1 MHEILQLD
9 DSYTIV
15 ADAQRTATP
24 PRVLKHGDTFAV
36 FDQHGDMIGA
46 EAGLYHH
53 GTRFVSTLELLLAGR
68 RPLFLSSTVSDDNVA
83 FVADLTNVDVRR
95 GERLVLP
102 HGEVH
107 IFRTRVLGDGSS
119 IDLVRVSNH
128 SLHDI
133 EIPLAVRFGA
143 DFADIFEV
151 RGTARRRRG
160 VRLPDRV
167 DGDAYVLGYV
177 GLDTVERHTRI
188 RFSRPPDALA
198 SETATFRL
206 RLERHASIAFEIGVT
221 CEDGPADRPAANVRR
236 AAGARARTAAVDDA
250 APAFAAALA
259 KGRQTAASWSDGAC
273 TVSGSNESLNRWI
286 KRSSADLQMMITDT
300 PDGPYPYAGIPWFS
314 TPFGRDGLITAFEL
328 LWAHPAIARGVLSFL
343 AATQA
348 TERAD
353 AQDAEPGKILHE
365 MRQGEMAALGEV
377 PFGRYY
383 GSVDSTPLFVM
394 LAAAYYRRTADAAF
408 VARLWPHLLAA
419 LAWIERDGDADGDGF
434 VEYARHSANGLVQQ
448 GWKDSNDSVFH
459 ADGTLAPAPIA
470 LCEVQGYAYAA
481 WRGAADLADMRKDGI
496 ASEWRA
502 RAERLRERF
511 EEAFWCEDLGTYA
524 LALDGGKRP
533 CRVRSSNAG
542 HCLFTGIV
550 SSPDRARRTAGTL
563 MHETSFAGWGIR
575 TIAAGEARYNPMSYH
590 NGSIWPHDNAL
601 AAAGFGRYGETGSAA
616 TVLDAMLDLSQA
628 VDLHRLPELLCGFH
642 RRSEERP
649 TLYPVACAPQAW
661 AAGAVYLLLQASLG
675 LQIDAVARRISFCR
689 AKLPASLERLR
700 LTNVAVGDARVDLV
714 LERHAGDV
722 SVSVQRRDGDVEI
735 VSVT

>member
-15 ADAQRTATP
+15 ADAQRPATP
-24 PRVLKHGDTFAV
+24 PRVLKQADTFAV
-36 FDQHGDMIGA
+36 FDQHGDMVGA

-53 GTRFVSTLELLLAGR
+53 GTRFLSTLELLLAGR
-68 RPLFLSSTVSDDNVA
+68 RPLFLSSTVTDDNVA

-95 GERLVLP
+95 GDRLVLP

-107 IFRTRVLGDGSS
+107 TFRTRVLGEGCS
-119 IDLVRVSNH
+119 IDLIRVSNH
-128 SLHDI
+128 SLHEI

-151 RGTARRRRG
+151 RGTSRRRRG

-167 DGDAYVLGYV
+167 EDGYVLGYV
-177 GLDTVERHTRI
+177 GLDKVERRTRI
-188 RFSRPPDALA
+188 RWTRPPDVLG

-206 RLERHASIAFEIGVT
+206 RLERHASIAFEISVT
-221 CEDGPADRPAANVRR
+221 CDDLPPKDGSHGNERGSYQDERGRELEAPVFATALT
-236 AAGARARTAAVDDA
+236 RARRSAT
-250 APAFAAALA
+250 
-259 KGRQTAASWSDGAC
+259 SWSDGSCVVRA
-273 TVSGSNESLNRWI
+273 SNESLNRWM
-286 KRSSADLQMMITDT
+286 KRSAADLQMMITGT

-348 TERAD
+348 TERSD

-394 LAAAYYRRTADAAF
+394 LAAAYYHRTADAAF
-408 VARLWPHLLAA
+408 VDRLWPHLLAA
-419 LAWIERDGDADGDGF
+419 LEWMDRDGDADHDGF
-434 VEYARHSANGLVQQ
+434 IEYARHSANGLVQQ

-481 WRGAADLADMRKDGI
+481 WRGASELAEMRKDDIGR
-496 ASEWRA
+496 EWRA
-502 RAERLRERF
+502 RADRLRQRF
-511 EEAFWCEDLGTYA
+511 DEAFWCEDLGTYA
-524 LALDGGKRP
+524 LALDGEKRP
-533 CRVRSSNAG
+533 CRVRSSNPA

-550 SSPDRARRTAGTL
+550 SSHERARRMTDTL
-563 MHETSFAGWGIR
+563 MHEASFAGWGIR

-601 AAAGFGRYGETGSAA
+601 AAAGFARYGETAA
-616 TVLDAMLDLSQA
+616 AAQVLDAMLDLSQS

-661 AAGAVYLLLQASLG
+661 AAGAVYLLIQSSLG
-675 LQIDAVARRISFCR
+675 MGIDAVKRQISFCR
-689 AKLPASLERLR
+689 AKLPASIDRLH
-700 LTNVAVGDARVDLV
+700 LTNVAIGDARVDL
-714 LERHAGDV
+714 LLDRHAGEV
-722 SVSVQRRDGDVEI
+722 SVTVQRREGNVEI

>member
-15 ADAQRTATP
+15 ADAQRPAVA

-36 FDQHGDMIGA
+36 FDQHGDMVGA

-53 GTRFVSTLELLLAGR
+53 GTRFLSTLELLLAGR
-68 RPLFLSSTVSDDNVA
+68 RPLFLSSTVTDDNVA

-95 GERLVLP
+95 ADRLILP

-107 IFRTRVLGDGSS
+107 IFRTRVLSDGGSV
-119 IDLVRVSNH
+119 DLIRVSNH
-128 SLHDI
+128 SLHPI
-133 EIPLAVRFGA
+133 ELPLALRFGA

-151 RGTARRRRG
+151 RGTPRRRHG

-167 DGDAYVLGYV
+167 DEGYVLGYV
-177 GLDTVERHTRI
+177 GLDGVERRTRI
-188 RFSRPPDALA
+188 GWSRPPDSLR

-206 RLERHASIAFEIGVT
+206 RLERHASIAFEISVT
-221 CEDGPADRPAANVRR
+221 CEASPPKGEGR
-236 AAGARARTAAVDDA
+236 ATGIRQETAAPV
-250 APAFAAALA
+250 FATALA
-259 KGRQTAASWSDGAC
+259 KARQTAGSWADGAC
-273 TVSGSNESLNRWI
+273 RVSGSNESLNRWV
-286 KRSSADLQMMITDT
+286 KRSAADLQMMLTDT
-300 PDGPYPYAGIPWFS
+300 PSGPYPYAGIPWFS

-328 LWAHPAIARGVLSFL
+328 LWAHPGIARGVLSFL

-348 TERAD
+348 TERSD

-365 MRQGEMAALGEV
+365 MRGGEMAALGEV

-408 VARLWPHLLAA
+408 IDRLWPHVLAA
-419 LAWIERDGDADGDGF
+419 LGWMARDGDVDGDGF
-434 VEYARHSANGLVQQ
+434 IEYARHSANGLVQQ

-481 WRGAADLADMRKDGI
+481 WRGAAELADLRHDHVG
-496 ASEWRA
+496 AEWRA
-502 RAERLRERF
+502 RADRLRDRF
-511 EEAFWCEDLGTYA
+511 DEAFWCDDLGTYA
-524 LALDGGKRP
+524 LALDGEKRP
-533 CRVRSSNAG
+533 CRVRSSNPG

-550 SSPDRARRTAGTL
+550 ASPDRARQTADAL

-601 AAAGFGRYGETGSAA
+601 AAAGFARYRETAA
-616 TVLDAMLDLSQA
+616 AAQVLDAMLDLSQA

-642 RRSEERP
+642 RRSDERP

-661 AAGAVYLLLQASLG
+661 AAGAVYLLIQSSLG
-675 LQIDAVARRISFCR
+675 MQIDAVKRRISFCR
-689 AKLPASLERLR
+689 AKLPASIDRLQ
-700 LTNVAVGDARVDLV
+700 LTDVAVGAARVDLV
-714 LERHAGDV
+714 LDRRAGDV
-722 SVSVQRRDGDVEI
+722 SVTVQRREGNVEI
-735 VSVT
+735 VSAT